1 MFLGDPGTKIVLTF
15 RRIRQNSRLKQ
26 KKKTCIFMYPGM
38 IYIYIYILNALS
50 PRDGFILRIRLVTLR
65 SVRASRVS
73 IFNEICVRRCQ
84 RDRLCCIGWPRVLF
98 NAS

>member
-1 MFLGDPGTKIVLTF
+1 M
-15 RRIRQNSRLKQ
+15 
-26 KKKTCIFMYPGM
+26 
-38 IYIYIYILNALS
+38 YIYVPGYDINIYILNALS

-98 NAS
+98 NAE